1 MIPNRSIHLAH
12 FILGLTLLLAVSPG
26 QVQGAVTLTIS
37 GNYDTTGTI
46 LYDAT
51 HPNGTPSGNSVF
63 GLTGADNPISISFT
77 FKESIGSPI
86 VLTTGTVATAN
97 GSGVSG
103 ALTRNWYG
111 YLASDIDY
119 ITTSIVGYAWSPTGL
134 SDDELSADGTGVGSS
149 ANIWF
154 DQDVTFA
161 TPTRAIFDLDNSGG
175 TFAGTNN
182 GFIISDSSATSGID
196 TPGIRIGQYQSN
208 SMFSE
213 VALETPSTSF
223 TITSNV
229 PEPSRTLCLMLGL
242 AALKLR
248 RKRL

>member
-1 MIPNRSIHLAH
+1 MTQNRPIHCAH
-12 FILGLTLLLAVSPG
+12 FILGLVLLLAVPSG

-37 GNYDTTGTI
+37 GNYDTTGTV
-46 LYDAT
+46 LYDAA

-77 FKESIGSPI
+77 FKEIIGAPI
-86 VLTTGTVATAN
+86 VLTTGTVATASA
-97 GSGVSG
+97 SGVSG

-111 YLASDIDY
+111 YLASDIDS
-119 ITTSIVGYAWSPTGL
+119 ITTSIAGHTWTPAGL
-134 SDDELSADGTGVGSS
+134 SDNELSADGTNIGSL

-154 DQDVTFA
+154 DQDVTSFL
-161 TPTRAIFDLDNSGG
+161 PPGRAIFDLDNSGG
-175 TFAGTNN
+175 TFAGISN
-182 GFIISDSSATSGID
+182 GFIIADSSATSGID

-208 SMFSE
+208 DIGSA
-213 VALETPSTSF
+213 VETPSTSF

-229 PEPSRTLCLMLGL
+229 PEPSKTLCLMLGL
-242 AALKLR
+242 ATLKLR